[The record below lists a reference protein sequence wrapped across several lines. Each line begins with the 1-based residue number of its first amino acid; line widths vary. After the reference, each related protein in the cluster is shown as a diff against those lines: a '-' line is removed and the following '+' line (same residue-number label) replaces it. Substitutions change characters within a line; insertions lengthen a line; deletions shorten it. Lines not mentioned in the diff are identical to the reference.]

1 MQTRKL
7 GRSELEI
14 TTIGFGAWAI
24 GGGDWDFG
32 WGKQD
37 DSDSV
42 AAILRALELG
52 INWIDTAA
60 VYGLGHS
67 EEVVARALAEYG
79 SRDEVIVATKCG
91 LRWGKS
97 RKVRPALKAESVRQE
112 VEDSLRRLR
121 VEVIDLYQIHWP
133 NPDRLIEEAW
143 GVMPRLVK
151 EGKIRH
157 AGVSNFSAEQMARAE
172 AIFPVTSLQPPYS
185 MVERS
190 VEASI
195 LPHCRE
201 QNIGVVAYSPM
212 QAGLLTGAFSHE
224 RLANLEPGDWRRD
237 AAAFKEPSFSG
248 TLELVDRLTPLA
260 ESWGKSM
267 AQLALAWVL
276 AQPGVTSAIV
286 GGRNPAQVQQTAGA
300 GDWTLEPEQLR
311 QVDAVMA
318 EVAVPNPAGL
328 HG

>member
-97 RKVRPALKAESVRQE
+97 RKVRPALKAESVRQAADTSKAAPAAS
-112 VEDSLRRLR
+112 VGGTSSGPPAQGSPPRRK
-121 VEVIDLYQIHWP
+121 V
-133 NPDRLIEEAW
+133 
-143 GVMPRLVK
+143 
-151 EGKIRH
+151 
-157 AGVSNFSAEQMARAE
+157 
-172 AIFPVTSLQPPYS
+172 
-185 MVERS
+185 
-190 VEASI
+190 
-195 LPHCRE
+195 
-201 QNIGVVAYSPM
+201 
-212 QAGLLTGAFSHE
+212 
-224 RLANLEPGDWRRD
+224 
-237 AAAFKEPSFSG
+237 
-248 TLELVDRLTPLA
+248 
-260 ESWGKSM
+260 
-267 AQLALAWVL
+267 QLAASVSRS
-276 AQPGVTSAIV
+276 T
-286 GGRNPAQVQQTAGA
+286 GR
-300 GDWTLEPEQLR
+300 
-311 QVDAVMA
+311 
-318 EVAVPNPAGL
+318 GL
-328 HG
+328 KTPR